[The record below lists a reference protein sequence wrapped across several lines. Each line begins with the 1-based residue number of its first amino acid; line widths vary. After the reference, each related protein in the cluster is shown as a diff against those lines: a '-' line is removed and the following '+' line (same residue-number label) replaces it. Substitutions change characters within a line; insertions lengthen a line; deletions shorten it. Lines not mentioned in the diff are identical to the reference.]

1 MGTSGWF
8 GHLDSLTLDWSS
20 SVVVPRRHVC
30 PDATAAE
37 EPDRLGPAAHGA
49 AGSGP
54 LEAGA
59 GAARGPGYHHWAH
72 FLLRVL
78 SSACGLGPVTPGE
91 LQEAGVKGAV
101 FPHPLTRPLLPA
113 HLDHVACIP
122 GWPSPGSCYSIPVTS
137 SAIMTSR
144 CLHGDNW
151 DHMYWLCLVG
161 SPFVTIKSI

>member
-1 MGTSGWF
+1 MVVSRSAPKTAQAGEGACPDVISEILPARASGNFSAGTSGWF

-59 GAARGPGYHHWAH
+59 GAARGPGERDGPGAGRWANCGSLRHW
-72 FLLRVL
+72 LRPVL
-78 SSACGLGPVTPGE
+78 KAWMRQSLG
-91 LQEAGVKGAV
+91 
-101 FPHPLTRPLLPA
+101 
-113 HLDHVACIP
+113 C
-122 GWPSPGSCYSIPVTS
+122 S
-137 SAIMTSR
+137 
-144 CLHGDNW
+144 
-151 DHMYWLCLVG
+151 
-161 SPFVTIKSI
+161 

>member
-1 MGTSGWF
+1 M
-8 GHLDSLTLDWSS
+8 
-20 SVVVPRRHVC
+20 SVVVPRRHFD
-30 PDATAAE
+30 DAAAE
-37 EPDRLGPAAHGA
+37 EPDRLGLAHGA
-49 AGSGP
+49 AGSGS

-72 FLLRVL
+72 FLFCVL
-78 SSACGLGPVTPGE
+78 SSACALGPVTPGE

>member
-1 MGTSGWF
+1 MVFATEGLPMPKDYLNWECLQNS
-8 GHLDSLTLDWSS
+8 
-20 SVVVPRRHVC
+20 C
-30 PDATAAE
+30 PE
-37 EPDRLGPAAHGA
+37 
-49 AGSGP
+49 GSFF
-54 LEAGA
+54 LVLCV
-59 GAARGPGYHHWAH
+59 GYHHWAH